1 MQRADRIGWIDW
13 ARALGALGV
22 VLLHVF
28 TSTSLCIMDDISYT
42 RLAAYNAVGILA
54 GRWAVP
60 AFFMITGYLLLDPA
74 KEVSPKKACKYAMR
88 MVGVLLTFGVF
99 FSLLEEVALCR
110 ENGAP
115 LGMAVVSRAIVDV
128 LTASSWDHLWYV
140 YALVVVYLLVPPIR
154 RISNRLGSRR
164 FAFLTAA
171 LFTCVLV
178 VPTFLRLWLFLGGN
192 DVYATEDGP
201 IAFVQN
207 VTIGI
212 TCFCVGGCMRQM
224 RGSLFAIVT
233 GLLSLLVM
241 MASSIACTI
250 AKEGDLG
257 FIFLQGSCF
266 ACAYALGVLSVLQ
279 RVLGNTTVRNESMVD
294 CLAKD
299 SFGIY
304 LFHPL
309 FVHLVLMIVDPLS
322 FPPILFEALLY
333 VAVVAASIVLTR
345 LLRHA
350 PLLGGLL

>member
-1 MQRADRIGWIDW
+1 MQRADRIGWIEW

-28 TSTSLCIMDDISYT
+28 TSTSLRIMDSISYT
-42 RLAAYNAVGILA
+42 RLAAYNAVGIVA

-74 KEVSPKKACKYAMR
+74 KEVGPKKARKYAMR

-99 FSLLEEVALCR
+99 FSLLEEIALCR
-110 ENGAP
+110 ESGAP
-115 LGMAVVSRAIVDV
+115 LGASVALRAVVDV

-140 YALVVVYLLVPPIR
+140 YALAVVYLLVPPIR
-154 RISNRLGSRR
+154 KISNQLGNRK
-164 FAFLTAA
+164 FALLTTA
-171 LFTCVLV
+171 LFVGVLV
-178 VPTFLRLWLFLGGN
+178 VPTLLRLWLFLGGS

-207 VTIGI
+207 VAIGI
-212 TCFCVGGCMRQM
+212 TCFCVGGCMRWT
-224 RGSLFAIVT
+224 RGNVFAIAV

-241 MASSIACTI
+241 LGSSIACTL

-266 ACAYALGVLSVLQ
+266 ACAYALGVLSLLQ
-279 RVLGNTTVRNESMVD
+279 RVLGPTTVRTNSVVD
-294 CLAKD
+294 YLAKD

-304 LFHPL
+304 LLHPL
-309 FVHLVLMIVDPLS
+309 FVHLILMVFDPLLL
-322 FPPILFEALLY
+322 PPILFEALLY
-333 VAVVAASIVLTR
+333 VAVVAGSIVLTR
-345 LLRHA
+345 LLRHV